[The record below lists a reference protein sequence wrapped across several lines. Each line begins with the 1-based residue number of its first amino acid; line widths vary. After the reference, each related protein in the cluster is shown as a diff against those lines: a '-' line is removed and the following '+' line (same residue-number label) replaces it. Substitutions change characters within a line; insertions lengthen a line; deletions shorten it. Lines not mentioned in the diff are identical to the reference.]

1 MTPNGQTPTGS
12 AGAFAA
18 GGATVDVAQTDRGFA
33 ERPMLAPR
41 LEFRIAEAFDGLYGR
56 EGGHG
61 GAGCGRRPGSST
73 TAYPTL
79 CAGATVRRYE
89 RDPEAGPRVD
99 SEAVH
104 TGRPEAPVPV

>member
-1 MTPNGQTPTGS
+1 
-12 AGAFAA
+12 
-18 GGATVDVAQTDRGFA
+18 
-33 ERPMLAPR
+33 MLAPR

-79 CAGATVRRYE
+79 RAGATVRRYV
-89 RDPEAGPRVD
+89 RDLGSRPRVD

-104 TGRPEAPVPV
+104 SRGWIPRLSIQDDRKLPFRYDRGSLRMGADA